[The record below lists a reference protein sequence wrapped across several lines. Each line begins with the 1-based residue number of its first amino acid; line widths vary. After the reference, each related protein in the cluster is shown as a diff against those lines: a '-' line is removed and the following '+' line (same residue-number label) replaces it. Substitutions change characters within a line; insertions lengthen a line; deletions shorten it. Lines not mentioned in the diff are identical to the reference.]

1 MGAIVV
7 LMTDTLLAAAD
18 EIRLARTI
26 EAGLMAAQL
35 LACADFSRAGAH
47 ELLQL
52 EREGRDAWQHFLLA
66 NVRLVQALAAQTA
79 TRCGASRD
87 ELFQEGFL
95 GLADAVQRWDF
106 TAGYRFSTYAMQWV
120 RRRVVNAAVATV
132 MAGPQSARTAQRA
145 RGVRSLAD
153 DLTGQLQ
160 RVVSDAEVAD
170 LLGRSPGWVARMR
183 HLQPCSP
190 LEPDLVA
197 IEMEHDDGDQG
208 TQALA
213 LLPSLPFPER
223 EVLRRRFGLD
233 GGEPLHQR
241 ATAEALG
248 LSLSTVRR
256 YEARALRRLRGWLT
270 SDLAA

>member
-1 MGAIVV
+1 
-7 LMTDTLLAAAD
+7 MTDTLLAAAD

-26 EAGLMAAQL
+26 EAGLLAADL
-35 LACADFSRAGAH
+35 LARADFSLAGAD

-52 EREGRDAWQHFLLA
+52 EGQGQHAWQQFLLA
-66 NVRLVQALAAQTA
+66 NVRLVQAIAAQAA
-79 TRCGASRD
+79 TRSGASLD

-106 TAGYRFSTYAMQWV
+106 TAGYRFSTYATQWV

-132 MAGPQSARTAQRA
+132 MAGPESARTAQRA

-160 RVVSDAEVAD
+160 RVVSDAEMAE

-190 LEPDLVA
+190 LEPDLIA
-197 IEMEHDDGDQG
+197 IEVEPEEVDQG
-208 TQALA
+208 TQVLT

-256 YEARALRRLRGWLT
+256 YEARALRRLRGWLS